1 MSFQRPAD
9 YAGELS
15 VVDAYQLLKEDEK
28 AELVDV
34 RTQAE
39 WTWVG
44 VPDLSGFGK
53 TPIFVEWASYPGMK
67 PAADFA
73 QRVSAELTARGAG
86 PGTPALFLCRS
97 GVRSLAAARALA
109 SAGWRR
115 CYNISEGF
123 DGGLAAA
130 TPRRGALGGWRAGGM
145 PWTQT

>member
-15 VVDAYQLLKEDEK
+15 IGDAFALLGENPK

-44 VPDLSGFGK
+44 VPDLSGFNK
-53 TPIFVEWASYPGMK
+53 TPIFLEWATYPSMK
-67 PAADFA
+67 PVTDFA
-73 QRVSAELTARGAG
+73 PRLIAELTARSAD
-86 PGTPALFLCRS
+86 PDSPVLFLCRS
-97 GVRSLAAARALA
+97 GVRSLAAARALSA
-109 SAGWRR
+109 AGWRR
-115 CYNISEGF
+115 CYSVSEGF
-123 DGGLAAA
+123 EGGLDASR
-130 TPRRGALGGWRAGGM
+130 RRGALGGWRARGM